1 MTKSIQSRKQ
11 RKAFF
16 NAPLHKKR
24 KSTSAHFS
32 MDLALKYKRRNFPV
46 VKGDKIEV
54 MRGRYK
60 GYKNEVVEVN
70 VKQSSLVVEG
80 ATYAKTDGT
89 RVPRYISCS
98 NVKILKLN
106 LSDPWRRRKIVERL
120 SPERRVEI
128 EREVKKE
135 EEAKEREREE
145 EEKEEEEPEEEEEEP
160 EEEERKVKDKEK
172 K

>member
-1 MTKSIQSRKQ
+1 
-11 RKAFF
+11 
-16 NAPLHKKR
+16 
-24 KSTSAHFS
+24 
-32 MDLALKYKRRNFPV
+32 MDLTLKYKRRNFPV
-46 VKGDKIEV
+46 IKGDRIEV

-70 VKQSSLVVEG
+70 VKQDSLVVEG

-89 RVPRYISCS
+89 RVPRSIPCS
-98 NVKILKLN
+98 NVKILKLD

-135 EEAKEREREE
+135 EEAKEREREKE
-145 EEKEEEEPEEEEEEP
+145 EEEEPEEEEEEKGKEEEEEEKEEEP
-160 EEEERKVKDKEK
+160 EEEEEEKEEEPEEKEESKTRRKNE
-172 K
+172 